1 MNYTNS
7 LQYFLED
14 SNKRK
19 ASRVIYESSI
29 TLTQN
34 QTTTLQENYKPVSF
48 MNITEKNL
56 QKNLAN

>member
-19 ASRVIYESSI
+19 ASLVIYEYSI

>member
-19 ASRVIYESSI
+19 ASQVIYESSI